1 MVKYLTQTATP
12 RLPGLPSARSAP
24 RKNVFQS
31 WHLVVFFPI
40 AARAEDSTK
49 NSKRRFIY
57 YPIVN
62 ESKKKEKGAT
72 GTITISINNLHPNT
86 VKENAR

>member
-24 RKNVFQS
+24 LKNVFQS

-40 AARAEDSTK
+40 AARAEDSK
-49 NSKRRFIY
+49 
-57 YPIVN
+57 
-62 ESKKKEKGAT
+62 
-72 GTITISINNLHPNT
+72 
-86 VKENAR
+86 

>member
-12 RLPGLPSARSAP
+12 GLPGLPSAQSAHL
-24 RKNVFQS
+24 RIAFQS

-40 AARAEDSTK
+40 AARAEDSTW

-62 ESKKKEKGAT
+62 ESKKKKKEKRAT
-72 GTITISINNLHPNT
+72 GT
-86 VKENAR
+86 E